1 MTNYTQLYNEDRNS
15 IEELLKK
22 GYSFTDIAKEIK
34 KDRTTISKEI
44 RRNRYV
50 RSSFYTL
57 FNEKGI
63 QKAIDNCERLRK
75 PPYVC
80 NNCPLKNSCS
90 KYHLYYNAKTAQS
103 HANEIKSESRKGID
117 ATEEEI
123 NLINKNIVP
132 LIKDKKQS
140 VNQVFINHPDILPFT
155 KTTFYTYVNDGIINL
170 TNLDLP
176 RKVKYKKRKK
186 KDNDNKEY
194 KKKLAYLIN
203 RSFEDYIIRLDEEKD
218 KKLNIWQ
225 LDTVIGLQTD
235 KKCLLTFLM
244 VETNFMIIRLLDKK
258 DVYNVDEEFTKLKN
272 ILGTE
277 LYKNVINIILTDNG
291 IEFYDP
297 IHLEFDLDTGE
308 KLCSVYYCHPNSPD
322 EKPEIEKNHEYIRY
336 VLPKKSSFEHLTKED
351 IKLLEDNINNIPR
364 DILGGKTPY
373 ELTKEKYPELIEKLN
388 SNYIQPDD
396 VTLNKKYI
404 IGGET
409 HE

>member
-1 MTNYTQLYNEDRNS
+1 MTNYTQLYKEDRDT

-22 GYSFTDIAKEIK
+22 GYNFTDIAKQIK
-34 KDRTTISKEI
+34 KDRTAISKEI
-44 RRNRYV
+44 RRNRII

-63 QKAIDNCERLRK
+63 QKAVNSCERLKK

-80 NNCPLKNSCS
+80 NNCPFKNSCTI
-90 KYHLYYNAKTAQS
+90 YYNAKAAQS
-103 HANEIKSESRKGID
+103 HADEIKSESRKGID

-123 NLINKNIVP
+123 NIINKNIVP

-140 VNQVFINHPDILPFT
+140 VNQVYTNHPDILPFT
-155 KTTFYTYVNDGIINL
+155 KTTFYTYVNNGIINL

-176 RKVKYKKRKK
+176 RKVKYKKRNKK
-186 KDNDNKEY
+186 DNKEY
-194 KKKLAYLIN
+194 KRELSILIN
-203 RSFEDYIIRLDEEKD
+203 RTYEDYIIRLDEEKD

-235 KKCLLTFLM
+235 NKCLLTFLM

-258 DVYNVDEEFTKLKN
+258 DVYHVDEEFTKIKN
-272 ILGTE
+272 ALGSE
-277 LYKNVINIILTDNG
+277 LYKNAIDIILTDNG

-297 IHLEFDLDTGE
+297 IHLEHNLDTGE

-336 VLPKKSSFEHLTKED
+336 VLPKKNSFEHLTKED

-373 ELTKEKYPELIEKLN
+373 ELTKEKFPELIKRIG

>member
-1 MTNYTQLYNEDRNS
+1 MTNYTQLFKEDRDS

-22 GYSFTDIAKEIK
+22 GYSFTDIANEIK

-44 RRNRYV
+44 RRNRII
-50 RSSFYTL
+50 RSSFFTL
-57 FNEKGI
+57 YNEKGI
-63 QKAIDNCERLRK
+63 QRAVNSCDKLKK

-80 NNCPLKNSCS
+80 NNCPSKNSCT
-90 KYHLYYNAKTAQS
+90 KYHLYYNAKAAQV
-103 HANEIKSESRKGID
+103 HADEIKSESRKGID

-123 NLINKNIVP
+123 NIINKNIVP

-140 VNQVFINHPDILPFT
+140 VNQVFINHQDILPFT
-155 KTTFYTYVNDGIINL
+155 KTTFYSYVNNGIINL

-186 KDNDNKEY
+186 ENNSDY
-194 KKKLAYLIN
+194 KRKMALLIN
-203 RSFEDYIIRLDEEKD
+203 RTYEEYIIRLDKEKN

-235 KKCLLTFLM
+235 KKCLLTFLL

-258 DVYNVDEEFTKLKN
+258 DVNNVDEEFTKIKN
-272 ILGTE
+272 TLGIE
-277 LYKNVINIILTDNG
+277 LYKNTIDIILTDNG

-297 IHLEFDLDTGE
+297 IHLEYNLDTGE

-336 VLPKKSSFEHLTKED
+336 VLPKKTSFEHLTKED

-373 ELTKEKYPELIEKLN
+373 ELTKEKFPELIKKLK

-404 IGGET
+404 IGGEN

>member
-1 MTNYTQLYNEDRNS
+1 MTNYNQLYKEDRTS

-22 GYSFTDIAKEIK
+22 WYSFTDISKEIK

-44 RRNRYV
+44 RRNRFI
-50 RSSFYTL
+50 RSSFYSL

-63 QKAIDNCERLRK
+63 QKAINSCDRLKK

-80 NNCPLKNSCS
+80 NNCSFKNSCN
-90 KYHLYYNAKTAQS
+90 KYHLYYNAKAAQC
-103 HANEIKSESRKGID
+103 HADEIKSESRKGID

-123 NLINKNIVP
+123 NIINKNIVP

-140 VNQVFINHPDILPFT
+140 VNQVYINHPDILPFT
-155 KTTFYTYVNDGIINL
+155 KTTFYTYVNNGIINL

-176 RKVKYKKRKK
+176 KKVIYKKRKK
-186 KDNDNKEY
+186 KTNNSY
-194 KKKLAYLIN
+194 KRKTSVLIN
-203 RSFEDYIIRLDEEKD
+203 RSYEEYIIKLDEEKN
-218 KKLNIWQ
+218 KKFNIWQ

-258 DVYNVDEEFTKLKN
+258 DIYNVDNEFTKIKSN
-272 ILGTE
+272 LGSE
-277 LYKNVINIILTDNG
+277 LYKKVINIILTDNG
-291 IEFYDP
+291 TEFYDP
-297 IHLEFDLDTGE
+297 THLEYNLDTGE

-336 VLPKKSSFEHLTKED
+336 VLPKKTSFEHLTKED

-364 DILGGKTPY
+364 EIFGGKTPY
-373 ELTKEKYPELIEKLN
+373 ELTKEKYPELIKKIG
-388 SNYIQPDD
+388 SNYIEPDD
-396 VTLNKKYI
+396 VTLNKKNI
-404 IGGET
+404 IRGVI
-409 HE
+409 HD

>member
-1 MTNYTQLYNEDRNS
+1 MTNYTQLYKEDRDS

-22 GYSFTDIAKEIK
+22 GDSFTDIAKEIK

-44 RRNRYV
+44 RRNRII

-57 FNEKGI
+57 YNEKGI
-63 QKAIDNCERLRK
+63 QKAVDSCDRLKK

-80 NNCPLKNSCS
+80 NNCPFKNSCT
-90 KYHLYYNAKTAQS
+90 KHHLYYNAKAAQV
-103 HANEIKSESRKGID
+103 HADEVKSESRKGID

-123 NLINKNIVP
+123 NIINKNIVP

-140 VNQVFINHPDILPFT
+140 VNQVFTNHPDILPFT
-155 KTTFYTYVNDGIINL
+155 KTTFYSYVNNGIINL

-186 KDNDNKEY
+186 KNTTEY
-194 KKKLAYLIN
+194 KRELSLLIN
-203 RSFEDYIIRLDEEKD
+203 RTYEDYIIRLDEEKN

-258 DVYNVDEEFTKLKN
+258 DVYNVDEEFTKIKN
-272 ILGTE
+272 ALGSE
-277 LYKNVINIILTDNG
+277 LYKNTIDIILTDNG

-297 IHLEFDLDTGE
+297 IHLEHDLDSGE

-336 VLPKKSSFEHLTKED
+336 VLPKKTSFEHLTKED

-373 ELTKEKYPELIEKLN
+373 ELTKEKFPELIKKIG
-388 SNYIQPDD
+388 SNYINPDD
-396 VTLNKKYI
+396 VTLNRKYI

>member
-1 MTNYTQLYNEDRNS
+1 MTNYTQLYKEDRDS

-44 RRNRYV
+44 RRNRII

-57 FNEKGI
+57 YNEKGI
-63 QKAIDNCERLRK
+63 QKAVDSCDKLKK

-80 NNCPLKNSCS
+80 NNCPFKNSCT
-90 KYHLYYNAKTAQS
+90 KHHLYYNAKAAQVHS
-103 HANEIKSESRKGID
+103 DEVKSESRKGID

-123 NLINKNIVP
+123 NIINKNIVP

-140 VNQVFINHPDILPFT
+140 VNQVFINHPDLLPFT
-155 KTTFYTYVNDGIINL
+155 KTTFYSYVNKGVINL

-176 RKVKYKKRKK
+176 KKVKYKKRKK
-186 KDNDNKEY
+186 KDNTEY
-194 KKKLAYLIN
+194 KKELSLLIN
-203 RSFEDYIIRLDEEKD
+203 RTYEDYIIRLDEEKG

-235 KKCLLTFLM
+235 KKCLLTFLL

-258 DVYNVDEEFTKLKN
+258 DVYNVDEEFTKIRN
-272 ILGTE
+272 SLGSE
-277 LYKNVINIILTDNG
+277 LYKNTIDIILTDNG

-297 IHLEFDLDTGE
+297 IHLEHDLNTGE

-373 ELTKEKYPELIEKLN
+373 ELTKEKFPELIKKIE
-388 SNYIQPDD
+388 SNYIKPDD

>member
-1 MTNYTQLYNEDRNS
+1 MTNYTQLYKEDRDS

-44 RRNRYV
+44 RRNRII
-50 RSSFYTL
+50 RSSFFTL

-63 QKAIDNCERLRK
+63 QKAVNSCERLKK

-80 NNCPLKNSCS
+80 NNCPFINSCNN
-90 KYHLYYNAKTAQS
+90 YHLYYNAKAAQS
-103 HANEIKSESRKGID
+103 HADEIKSESRKGID

-123 NLINKNIVP
+123 NIINKNIVP

-140 VNQVFINHPDILPFT
+140 VNQVFANHTDILPFT
-155 KTTFYTYVNDGIINL
+155 KTTFYTYVNNGIINL

-176 RKVKYKKRKK
+176 RKVKYKKRNKK
-186 KDNDNKEY
+186 NSKEY
-194 KKKLAYLIN
+194 KRELSILIN
-203 RSFEDYIIRLDEEKD
+203 RTYEDYIIRLDEEKD

-235 KKCLLTFLM
+235 NKCLLTFLM
-244 VETNFMIIRLLDKK
+244 VETNFMLIRLLDKK
-258 DVYNVDEEFTKLKN
+258 EVYNVDEEFTKIKN
-272 ILGTE
+272 ALSSE
-277 LYKNVINIILTDNG
+277 LYKNTIDIILTDNG

-297 IHLEFDLDTGE
+297 IHLEHDLDTGE

-336 VLPKKSSFEHLTKED
+336 VLPKKTSFEHLTKED

-373 ELTKEKYPELIEKLN
+373 ELTKEKFPELIKRIG

-404 IGGET
+404 IGGEN

>member
-1 MTNYTQLYNEDRNS
+1 MTNYTQLYKEDRDS

-44 RRNRYV
+44 RRNRII
-50 RSSFYTL
+50 RSSFFTL

-63 QKAIDNCERLRK
+63 QKAVNSCERLKK

-80 NNCPLKNSCS
+80 NNCPFKNSCT
-90 KYHLYYNAKTAQS
+90 KYHLYYNAKAAQS
-103 HANEIKSESRKGID
+103 HADEIKSESRKGID

-123 NLINKNIVP
+123 NIINKNIVP

-140 VNQVFINHPDILPFT
+140 VNQVFANHTDILPFT
-155 KTTFYTYVNDGIINL
+155 KTTFYTYVNNGIINL

-176 RKVKYKKRKK
+176 RKVKYKKRNKK
-186 KDNDNKEY
+186 DNKEY
-194 KKKLAYLIN
+194 KRELSILIN
-203 RSFEDYIIRLDEEKD
+203 RTYEDYIIRLDEEKD

-235 KKCLLTFLM
+235 NKCLLTFLM
-244 VETNFMIIRLLDKK
+244 VETNFMLIRLLDKK
-258 DVYNVDEEFTKLKN
+258 EVYNVDEEFTKIKN
-272 ILGTE
+272 ALSSE
-277 LYKNVINIILTDNG
+277 LYKNTIDIILTDNG

-297 IHLEFDLDTGE
+297 IHLEHDLDTGE

-336 VLPKKSSFEHLTKED
+336 VLPKKTSFEHLTKED

-373 ELTKEKYPELIEKLN
+373 ELTKEKFPELIKRIG

-404 IGGET
+404 IGGEN

>member
-1 MTNYTQLYNEDRNS
+1 MTNYTQITKDERDS
-15 IEELLKK
+15 IEDLLKK
-22 GYSFTDIAKEIK
+22 GYDFTDIGAVIK
-34 KDRTTISKEI
+34 KDRTAVSKEI
-44 RRNRYV
+44 RRNRII
-50 RSSFYTL
+50 RSSFYSL
-57 FNEKGI
+57 FSEKGI
-63 QKAIDNCERLRK
+63 EKAVNSCDKLKK

-80 NNCPLKNSCS
+80 NNCPLKNSCT
-90 KYHLYYNAKTAQS
+90 KYHLYYNSKAAQS
-103 HANEIKSESRKGID
+103 HSNEIKSESRKGID
-117 ATEEEI
+117 ITEEEI
-123 NLINKNIVP
+123 NIINKNIVP

-140 VNQVFINHPDILPFT
+140 INQVYTNHPDLLPFT
-155 KTTFYTYVNDGIINL
+155 KTTFYTYVNNSVINL

-176 RKVKYKKRKK
+176 KKVRYKKRKK
-186 KDNDNKEY
+186 KDDNNY
-194 KKKLAYLIN
+194 KKDLSILIN
-203 RSFEDYIIRLDEEKD
+203 RTYEEYIIRLDEEKD

-235 KKCLLTFLM
+235 KKCLLTFLF

-258 DVYNVDEEFTKLKN
+258 DISSVDNEFTNFKN

-277 LYKNVINIILTDNG
+277 LYKKGIDIILTDNG

-297 IHLEFDLDTGE
+297 IHIEYDLNTGE

-351 IKLLEDNINNIPR
+351 IKSLEDNINNIPR

-373 ELTKEKYPELIEKLN
+373 ELTKEKFPELIKKLK

-396 VTLNKKYI
+396 VTLNKRDI
-404 IGGET
+404 IRGET

>member
-1 MTNYTQLYNEDRNS
+1 MTNYTQLNKEDRDS
-15 IEELLKK
+15 IEDLLRK
-22 GYSFTDIAKEIK
+22 GYNFTYIGNIIK
-34 KDRTTISKEI
+34 RDRTAISKEV
-44 RRNRYV
+44 RRNRIV
-50 RSSFYTL
+50 KSSFYTL

-63 QKAIDNCERLRK
+63 KIAVNNCEKLRK

-80 NNCPLKNSCS
+80 NNCSVKNSCS
-90 KYHLYYNAKTAQS
+90 KYHLYYNSKAAQS
-103 HANEIKSESRKGID
+103 HADEIKTESRKGID

-123 NLINKNIVP
+123 NIINKNIVP
-132 LIKDKKQS
+132 LIKNKKQS
-140 VNQVFINHPDILPFT
+140 VNQIYSNHPDILPFT
-155 KTTFYTYVNDGIINL
+155 KTTFYTYVNNGIINL

-186 KDNDNKEY
+186 TENKKY
-194 KKKLAYLIN
+194 KKDTSILIN
-203 RSFEDYIIRLDEEKD
+203 RTYEDYIIRLDEERN

-235 KKCLLTFLM
+235 KKCLLTFLF
-244 VETNFMIIRLLDKK
+244 VETNFMIIRLLNKK
-258 DVYNVDEEFTKLKN
+258 DIYNVDEEFTKIKN
-272 ILGTE
+272 TLGSE
-277 LYKNVINIILTDNG
+277 LYKEVIDIILTDNG

-297 IHLEFDLDTGE
+297 IHLEYNLDTGE

-336 VLPKKSSFEHLTKED
+336 VLPKKSSFENLTKED

-373 ELTKEKYPELIEKLN
+373 ELTKEKLPELIKRID
-388 SNYIQPDD
+388 SHYIEPDD
-396 VTLNKKYI
+396 VTLNKKHI
-404 IGGET
+404 IGSDT

>member
-1 MTNYTQLYNEDRNS
+1 MTNYTQLYKEDRDS

-22 GYSFTDIAKEIK
+22 GYSFTYIGNAINKDRTTVAKEIK
-34 KDRTTISKEI
+34 
-44 RRNRYV
+44 RNRII
-50 RSSFYTL
+50 RSNFHTL

-63 QKAIDNCERLRK
+63 QKAINSCERLKK

-80 NNCPLKNSCS
+80 NNCPLKNSCT
-90 KYHLYYNAKTAQS
+90 KYHLYYNAKAAQS
-103 HANEIKSESRKGID
+103 HADEIKSESRKGID
-117 ATEEEI
+117 ATEEDI

-140 VNQVFINHPDILPFT
+140 VNQVYINHPDILPFT
-155 KTTFYTYVNDGIINL
+155 KTTFYTYVNNGIINL

-176 RKVKYKKRKK
+176 KKVKYKKRNKK
-186 KDNDNKEY
+186 SNKEY
-194 KKKLAYLIN
+194 KKDVSILIG
-203 RSFEDYIIRLDEEKD
+203 RTYEDLIIRLDKEKNN
-218 KKLNIWQ
+218 KLNMWQ

-235 KKCLLTFLM
+235 RKCLLTFLM

-258 DVYNVDEEFTKLKN
+258 DVLNVDEEFTKIKN
-272 ILGTE
+272 TLGSK
-277 LYKNVINIILTDNG
+277 LYNNTIYIVLTDNG
-291 IEFYDP
+291 CEFYDP
-297 IHLEFDLDTGE
+297 IHIEYNLDTGE

-351 IKLLEDNINNIPR
+351 VKLLEDNINNIPR

-373 ELTKEKYPELIEKLN
+373 GLTKEKFPEFIKKIG
-388 SNYIQPDD
+388 SNYINPDD

-404 IGGET
+404 IGGED